1 MLSFQS
7 QILFLLKQITEDVF
21 DDFMLEQKLINN
33 QFSWNL
39 KIKRN
44 SNT

>member
-21 DDFMLEQKLINN
+21 DDFMFEQKLINN